1 MATEDSG
8 KLPRFSQ
15 FSKAKQMEWKKK
27 MMLFSFFLVV
37 SVIIWLLNSLS
48 KNYTTEIRYPIA
60 YSKFPPNKMLV
71 SDVPESLGLRVTA
84 HGYALMSYKLTN
96 RPIPLSFPVTSFAM
110 NSLPGDTSSFYI
122 LTRYAREQVAR
133 QLPAELQLEEISPDT
148 LIFRFAN
155 EVKRWVSVR
164 PELTFKLGKNF
175 ITTDG
180 VVISPE
186 SIRVSGPDIYLDTL
200 QFARTLKMSLGQL
213 QKDYSGVLKIDEDP
227 RLNYSENRIACTISL
242 EKLTEIQLQ
251 VPVQVNGLPD
261 SLRVQTFPQQ
271 VRVTGKVG
279 LSRYDR
285 IVPEAFW
292 IAVDYSDVVANKPR
306 LEVSMKE
313 APEELKDAEFYPKT
327 VEYLLSVK

>member
-1 MATEDSG
+1 MATEEPG

-15 FSKAKQMEWKKK
+15 FSKAKQMEWKRK

-37 SVIIWLLNSLS
+37 SIIIWLLNALS
-48 KNYTTEIRYPIA
+48 KNYTTEIKYPIA
-60 YSKFPPNKMLV
+60 YSKFPPNKVLV
-71 SDVPESLGLRVTA
+71 SDVPESLVLRVSA

-96 RPIPLSFPVTSFAM
+96 RPIPLNFPVTSFAM
-110 NSLPGDTSSFYI
+110 NSLPGDSSSFYI
-122 LTRYAREQVAR
+122 LTRYAREQVSR

-155 EVKRWVSVR
+155 EIKRWVSVQ
-164 PELTFKLGKNF
+164 PELTYEFGKNF
-175 ITTDG
+175 TTTNG

-200 QFARTLKMSLGQL
+200 QFVRTVKMSLGQL
-213 QKDYSGVLKIDEDP
+213 QKDFSGVLKIDEDP
-227 RLNYSENRIACTISL
+227 RLNYAENKVSCKISL
-242 EKLTEIQLQ
+242 ERLTEVQLQ

-271 VRVTGKVG
+271 VRITGKVG
-279 LSRYDR
+279 LSRYER

-292 IAVDYSDVVANKPR
+292 IAVEYNDVLSNTPT
-306 LEVSMKE
+306 LEVTMKA
-313 APEELKDAEFYPKT
+313 APEALKDVEFYPKT